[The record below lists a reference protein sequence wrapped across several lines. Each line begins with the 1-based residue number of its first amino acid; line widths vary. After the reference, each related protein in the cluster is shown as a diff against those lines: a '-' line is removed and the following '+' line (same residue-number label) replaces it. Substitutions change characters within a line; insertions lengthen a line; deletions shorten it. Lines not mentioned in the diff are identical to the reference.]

1 VLYYNWLRHNARF
14 LERKIVAPATTS
26 FLQAFVWG
34 ALIAFFPL
42 YAIQCGIMN
51 PGHFFSAIAIM
62 MIAGRML
69 GGRIVDTYNKEKI
82 ILTFICTGML
92 TMIILSFSKTL
103 PMFVTGDGRYFASSK
118 INVSDWDCEGSPC

>member
-1 VLYYNWLRHNARF
+1 MANGYPSIWCRYHPGPENRSHHRDSRLPDKLPGERNSGEAPFERVLYNNWLRHNARF

-69 GGRIVDTYNKEKI
+69 GGRIVDTHNKEK
-82 ILTFICTGML
+82 LF
-92 TMIILSFSKTL
+92 
-103 PMFVTGDGRYFASSK
+103 
-118 INVSDWDCEGSPC
+118 